1 MSIRSKQQ
9 VLSVLRAA
17 LLECNGYDELCSDLS
32 DVICKFEGKPIVP
45 LVEIKDPVIV
55 ELDQYLD
62 KYKKTIKYTK
72 FAKVSDALLE
82 GHMYPV
88 LISVNNV
95 CYALESEDL
104 WVRFRSI
111 IEVICKQD
119 GFNCST
125 INIYHII
132 PPNAERKARL
142 QYKSVNKDELQLVKE
157 RIAEITGSSV
167 DSIDISE
174 MSEKESCITLADRM
188 GTQRDT
194 EGIVDKICYQLLS
207 KFKDGKPQ
215 PFPDVKIGDVLCQA
229 DPIHVSKVRNGRY
242 YDVVIPTTINH
253 YNINLNVING
263 NHTTIGDQHVGDA
276 TTTTTT
282 VVKPKK
288 KRTEDIA
295 EEWIEAH
302 PYKNTKTRGDYYNKY
317 VKHMNKENKQY
328 LSVQKFS
335 GVMRECGYKEAKKGN
350 IRVWEKIDDIDSD
363 SECEKHDDLSSD
375 EE

>member
-125 INIYHII
+125 INIYHI
-132 PPNAERKARL
+132 
-142 QYKSVNKDELQLVKE
+142 
-157 RIAEITGSSV
+157 
-167 DSIDISE
+167 
-174 MSEKESCITLADRM
+174 
-188 GTQRDT
+188 
-194 EGIVDKICYQLLS
+194 
-207 KFKDGKPQ
+207 F
-215 PFPDVKIGDVLCQA
+215 
-229 DPIHVSKVRNGRY
+229 
-242 YDVVIPTTINH
+242 
-253 YNINLNVING
+253 
-263 NHTTIGDQHVGDA
+263 
-276 TTTTTT
+276 
-282 VVKPKK
+282 
-288 KRTEDIA
+288 
-295 EEWIEAH
+295 
-302 PYKNTKTRGDYYNKY
+302 
-317 VKHMNKENKQY
+317 
-328 LSVQKFS
+328 
-335 GVMRECGYKEAKKGN
+335 
-350 IRVWEKIDDIDSD
+350 
-363 SECEKHDDLSSD
+363 
-375 EE
+375 